1 MILSPPFILS
11 ERLIVLPDARGV
23 GRLSLASALPWS
35 NTNTTSPSPF
45 NGSDYYYNDD
55 SNEDRTGH
63 NGVNDE
69 ENAYNYDDDEGDKD
83 DNEEENAGND
93 RKKNTGFLVSVGGA
107 VAIVT
112 TFPAGE
118 EWSS

>member
-11 ERLIVLPDARGV
+11 EWLIVLPDARGV

-63 NGVNDE
+63 NDE